1 MRIDDIDIEVEFKHI
16 KNTHLAVYPPD
27 GRVHVSAPDY
37 LTEDDVRSYVV
48 SKWDWILKQRREI
61 VATARQTPREYV
73 SGESYYHFGQRF
85 RLRVVE
91 QPRCAHSITKQGNL
105 LIMTVQPGTTTE
117 NRALVMREW
126 QRAELKT
133 LLTDMVASWAA
144 KVNEENVTWE
154 VKQMST
160 QWGSCIEK
168 KRHLIF
174 NLELARVPKGC
185 IEYVVVH
192 ELTHLKVK
200 NHNKLFSAFMTQR
213 LPRWQERRTELN
225 NFIAQAY
232 PQDEA

>member
-1 MRIDDIDIEVEFKHI
+1 MKIDDIDIEVEFKPI

-48 SKWDWILKQRREI
+48 SKWDWVLKQRREI
-61 VATARQTPREYV
+61 AAVNRQTPREYV
-73 SGESYYHFGQRF
+73 SGENYYHFGQRY

-91 QPRCAHSITKQGNL
+91 QPRCAHSVTKQGDW
-105 LIMTVQPGTTTE
+105 LIMTVQPGTTVE
-117 NRALVMREW
+117 HRAEVMREW
-126 QRAELKT
+126 YRAELKH
-133 LLTDMVASWAA
+133 LLAEMVTTWAT
-144 KVNEENVTWE
+144 KVGEENVTWE

-160 QWGSCIEK
+160 KWGSCVEK

-174 NLELARVPKGC
+174 NLELARVPKTC

-200 NHNKLFSAFMTQR
+200 KHNKLFSALMSQR
-213 LPRWQERRTELN
+213 LPRWQQRRDELN
-225 NFIAQAY
+225 NFIAQAF
-232 PQDEA
+232 PEDE

>member
-1 MRIDDIDIEVEFKHI
+1 MKIDDIDIQVEFKPI

-48 SKWDWILKQRREI
+48 SKWDWVLKQRREI
-61 VATARQTPREYV
+61 AAQQRQTPREYV
-73 SGESYYHFGQRF
+73 SGENYYHYGQRY

-91 QPRCAHSITKQGNL
+91 KPRCAHTIEKQGDR
-105 LIMTVQPGTTTE
+105 LIMTIQPGTTVE
-117 NRALVMREW
+117 NRALLMREW
-126 QRAELKT
+126 QRAELKQY
-133 LLTDMVASWAA
+133 LTEAVAMCAT
-144 KVNEENVTWE
+144 KCGEENVTWE

-174 NLELARVPKGC
+174 NLELARVPKSC
-185 IEYVVVH
+185 IEYVIVH

-200 NHNKLFSAFMTQR
+200 NHNKLFTALMNQR

-225 NFIAQAY
+225 NFIAMAY
-232 PQDEA
+232 PEDE

>member
-1 MRIDDIDIEVEFKHI
+1 MKIGDIDIQVEFKPI

-48 SKWDWILKQRREI
+48 SKWDWVLKQRREI
-61 VATARQTPREYV
+61 AEQLRQTPREYV
-73 SGESYYHFGQRF
+73 SGENYYHFGQRY

-91 QPRCAHSITKQGNL
+91 QPRCAHSIIKQGDW
-105 LIMTVQPGTTTE
+105 LIMTIQPGTTVE
-117 NRALVMREW
+117 NRANVMKEW
-126 QRAELKT
+126 HRAELKQV
-133 LLTDMVASWAA
+133 LTEMVAAWAA
-144 KVNEENVTWE
+144 KVGEENVTWE
-154 VKQMST
+154 VKLMGT

-200 NHNKLFSAFMTQR
+200 NHNKLFAALMNQR
-213 LPRWQERRTELN
+213 LPRWQERRDELN
-225 NFIAQAY
+225 NFIARAMIE
-232 PQDEA
+232 DE